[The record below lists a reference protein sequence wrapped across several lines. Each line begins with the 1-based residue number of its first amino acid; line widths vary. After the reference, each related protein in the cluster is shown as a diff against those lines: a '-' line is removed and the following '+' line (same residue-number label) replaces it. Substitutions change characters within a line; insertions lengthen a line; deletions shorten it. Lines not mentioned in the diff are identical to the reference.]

1 LVGAQQ
7 YWRARGA
14 GDYLCLLN
22 NDIEITDENWLSA
35 MVRQAVRPGVGAV
48 GAKLLYPDGTIQHA
62 GVVIGLG
69 QAAGHAHRFQKDSD
83 PGYFLRAHVPHR
95 VSAVTGACLLVG
107 KEQFW
112 EVGGLDESGFAVAFN
127 DVDLCMKLQAAGYHN
142 IYEPRAT
149 LIHHESKSRAR
160 DTPDPD

>member
-1 LVGAQQ
+1 
-7 YWRARGA
+7 
-14 GDYLCLLN
+14 
-22 NDIEITDENWLSA
+22 
-35 MVRQAVRPGVGAV
+35 
-48 GAKLLYPDGTIQHA
+48 
-62 GVVIGLG
+62 
-69 QAAGHAHRFQKDSD
+69 
-83 PGYFLRAHVPHR
+83 

-160 DTPDPD
+160 DTHPTQIERYRRELALLQERWGGILYRSAAPSRAGPDIETYRIAL